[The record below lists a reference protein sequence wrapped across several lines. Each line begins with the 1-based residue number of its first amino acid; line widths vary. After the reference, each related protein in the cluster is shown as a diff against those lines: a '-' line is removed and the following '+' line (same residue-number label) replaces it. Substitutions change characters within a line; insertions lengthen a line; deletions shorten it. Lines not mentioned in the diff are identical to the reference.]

1 MDTNIITRAAK
12 SNNVMHKKKEQGLVT
27 RQKILA
33 AAEHVFFEKGA
44 ALTSLEQIAETA
56 NVTRGAIYGHFKNK
70 NMLLDHV
77 IDSAIIHVID
87 IIRSA
92 LTEAPKP
99 SFEQLRKATIDTIL
113 TIACSPGLTRRL
125 SIAMLKCEYTEEFSY
140 IIEKHTHYRDE
151 VHDLLM
157 TYYSNMEKCGIV
169 LPKEPEKMAEA
180 LLFYTTGLLTEF
192 FKHPD
197 KLDIE
202 KDIADYLDIF
212 FFSVSKPPA

>member
-1 MDTNIITRAAK
+1 MAK

-33 AAEHVFFEKGA
+33 AAEHVFFENGA
-44 ALTSLEQIAETA
+44 ALTSLEQIAEKA

-70 NMLLDHV
+70 NMILEHV

-87 IIRSA
+87 IFCSS
-92 LTEAPKP
+92 LTETPKP
-99 SFEQLRKATIDTIL
+99 SLEQLRKATIDTIL
-113 TIACSPGLTRRL
+113 TIVRSPRLTRCL

-140 IIEKHTHYRDE
+140 IIERHTHYRDE
-151 VHDLLM
+151 VHDLFM
-157 TYYSNMEKCGIV
+157 AYYSNMEKCGID

-180 LLFYTTGLLTEF
+180 LLFYTTGLLTECC
-192 FKHPD
+192 KHPD